1 MARLPRISGMKAVKA
16 FSKDGWFVARRT
28 GSHIIMIKPGY
39 MVTLSV
45 PKHRELDRGTLR
57 KLIRLAGLTVDE
69 FVELLRR

>member
-1 MARLPRISGMKAVKA
+1 MARLPRIAGMKAVKA
-16 FSKDGWFVARRT
+16 FSKDGWFMARQT
-28 GSHIIMIKPGY
+28 GSHAIMVKSGR

-69 FVELLRR
+69 FVELLQR